1 MAAFGHENS
10 AQLKRRAGAAFFNK
24 KGTTLREFY
33 ELGKTLGK
41 GSFATTKLATATQD
55 GALWAAKVLSKR
67 TMTEEDLKAFKQ
79 EITILKV
86 LDHPNVCWTREIFED
101 RNNYY
106 VVCELMTGGELFDR
120 IVEKEYYTEKEA
132 ATCIADICKALVYC
146 HDRGIVH
153 RDLKPENIMYANM
166 KENSPVKVVD
176 FGLSTRAS
184 HGDATMKTAC
194 GTPEYVAPEVI
205 SKKPYTNKCDMWS
218 VGVIMYI
225 LLCGYPPFG
234 EENSRLLYRKIRAA
248 DIDFPPED
256 WYCISKEANAL
267 VNSLIIVD
275 IEKRLSAKQVLEH
288 PWMVKMLGASPSGP
302 AASASSKKSLPGLA
316 KAQGLMKA
324 FNARRK
330 LRAAAMIAR
339 LKKFDSFGDKSGQNS
354 NGSANGSA
362 AVASSASSSAPKKK
376 EGCVVM

>member
-1 MAAFGHENS
+1 VVFYTWVMAAFGHANS
-10 AQLKRRAGAAFFNK
+10 AELKRRKGAP
-24 KGTTLREFY
+24 FY
-33 ELGKTLGK
+33 NPKNESIRNHYTISKTLGK
-41 GSFATTKLATATQD
+41 GSFATTKLATSTAD
-55 GALWAAKVLSKR
+55 KSLWAAKVLSKR
-67 TMTEEDLKAFKQ
+67 TMQADDIKAFQQ
-79 EITILKV
+79 EIKILKT

-101 RNNYY
+101 RNNYF

-132 ATCIADICKALVYC
+132 AVCVADICKALVYC
-146 HDRGIVH
+146 HDRNIVH

-166 KENSPVKVVD
+166 KPDSPVKVVD
-176 FGLSTRAS
+176 FGLSTTAA

-234 EENSRLLYRKIRAA
+234 EENSKILYRKIRAA

-256 WYCISKEANAL
+256 WQSISKDAYDL
-267 VNSLIIVD
+267 VNSLIVVD
-275 IEKRLSAKQVLEH
+275 ISKRLSAKQVLEH
-288 PWMVKMLGASPSGP
+288 KWMVKMLGKVETTPSK
-302 AASASSKKSLPGLA
+302 ASAAALPNLA
-316 KAQGLMKA
+316 RARGNMKA

-330 LRAAAMIAR
+330 LRVAAMIAR
-339 LKKFDSFGDKSGQNS
+339 LKKLNS
-354 NGSANGSA
+354 MG
-362 AVASSASSSAPKKK
+362 AVAAEPESSKAAAAPETTKEDGKK
-376 EGCVVM
+376 GCLIM

>member
-1 MAAFGHENS
+1 MAAFGHANS
-10 AQLKRRAGAAFFNK
+10 AQLKRRAGANFVNA
-24 KGTTLREFY
+24 KGASIREFY
-33 ELGKTLGK
+33 TLGKTLGK
-41 GSFATTKLATATQD
+41 GSFATTKLATAKD
-55 GALWAAKVLSKR
+55 KSLWAAKVLNKR
-67 TMTEEDLKAFKQ
+67 TMSEEDLKAFKQ

-106 VVCELMTGGELFDR
+106 VICELMTGGELFDR

-132 ATCIADICKALVYC
+132 AICISDICKALVYC

-166 KENSPVKVVD
+166 KANSAVKVVD
-176 FGLSTRAS
+176 FGLSTRAA
-184 HGDATMKTAC
+184 HGESSMKTAC

-234 EENSRLLYRKIRAA
+234 EENSRLLYRKIRSA

-256 WYCISKEANAL
+256 WHCISKEAHSL
-267 VNSLIIVD
+267 VNSLIVVD
-275 IEKRLSAKQVLEH
+275 IDKRLSAKQVLEH
-288 PWMVKMLGASPSGP
+288 PWMVKMLPGDYTPAGASEEAKP
-302 AASASSKKSLPGLA
+302 LPGLA

-330 LRAAAMIAR
+330 LKAAAMVAR
-339 LKKFDSFGDKSGQNS
+339 LKKFDSLVDKSGRDLD
-354 NGSANGSA
+354 APA
-362 AVASSASSSAPKKK
+362 ASASSSSEKPKK
-376 EGCVVM
+376 EGGCVVM